1 MSPEM
6 AMTYLAIL
14 ALAVVAALLFQAR
27 GVIAVILCNPK
38 MQVGD
43 YDGALRIA
51 RWVSLGFPN
60 PLLLHR
66 EALTLSLAGRLS
78 EAEQRYRK
86 ALAMTAGTKYRVE
99 RLHACLGYV
108 LMDRGRYDEAEQ
120 SFQRA
125 IKAGDVT
132 GSSQAGLAEL
142 RLAQG
147 VEAEKALEY
156 AGQAMERAK
165 RRPGKPVAGPFWSDQ
180 AWALALLGRG
190 EEAREALAQAMRVP
204 EASVFGRAEMHWR
217 AGMAL
222 EALQQT
228 EEARG
233 HFQMGHDLDPRGK
246 YGRRCVEHLA

>member
-1 MSPEM
+1 ML
-6 AMTYLAIL
+6 TYLAIL
-14 ALAVVAALLFQAR
+14 VLVVAGALLFQAR
-27 GVIAVILCNPK
+27 GVIAVILCKSK

-43 YDGALRIA
+43 YDGALRIS

-66 EALTLSLAGRLS
+66 DALTLSFAGRLS
-78 EAEQRYRK
+78 DAEKRYRK
-86 ALAMTAGTKYRVE
+86 ALEMAASTKYPVE

-120 SFQRA
+120 CFQRA

-156 AGQAMERAK
+156 ASQSIEHAK
-165 RRPGKPVAGPFWSDQ
+165 RRPGKPVPGPFCADE

-190 EEAREALAQAMRVP
+190 DEAREALTQAMRVP
-204 EASVFGRAEMHWR
+204 EASVPGRAEMHWR
-217 AGMAL
+217 AGMTMA
-222 EALQQT
+222 AMQQP
-228 EEARG
+228 EEAWK
-233 HFQMGHDLDPRGK
+233 HFEMGHKADPRGK
-246 YGRRCVEHLA
+246 YGRRCGEHLA

>member
-1 MSPEM
+1 
-6 AMTYLAIL
+6 MTYVLIAVSVFVLAI
-14 ALAVVAALLFQAR
+14 LFQAR
-27 GVIAVILCNPK
+27 GVIAVILCKPK
-38 MQVGD
+38 FDAGD

-66 EALTLSLAGRLS
+66 EGLTLSLAGRLS

-86 ALAMTAGTKYRVE
+86 ALEMAAGSKYRVE
-99 RLHACLGYV
+99 RLHACLGNV
-108 LMDRGRYDEAEQ
+108 LVDRGRYDQAEQ
-120 SFQRA
+120 CFQRA

-132 GSSQAGLAEL
+132 GSAQAGLAEL

-147 VEAEKALEY
+147 VEAEKALDY
-156 AGQAMERAK
+156 AGQAIEHAK
-165 RRPGKPVAGPFWSDQ
+165 RRPGKPVPGTFCADE

-204 EASVFGRAEMHWR
+204 ETSVFGRAEMHWR

-222 EALQQT
+222 AAMQQP
-228 EEARG
+228 EEAWK
-233 HFQMGHDLDPRGK
+233 HFEMGHKADPRGK
-246 YGRRCVEHLA
+246 YGRRCQEQLHR